1 LTVADDETI
10 YLDHAATTPCRPEV
24 VAAMLPYFGE
34 VYGNPSGIYRQ
45 SRRARRAL
53 DEARGQVAAVL
64 RCDAREVVFTS
75 GGSESDN
82 LALKGTAWAAR
93 RQGRGEHVVVS
104 AVEHH
109 AVLHAADELA
119 AQGFPVTY
127 VPVDAHGQVS
137 PAAVAAALRPDTG
150 LVSVM
155 LANNEVGTINPIAAI
170 AALTRPRGIVL
181 HTDAVQA
188 AGALPLDVAAL
199 GCDLLSLSGHKFYG
213 PKGVGVLYIRDGT
226 PLLPQQQGGSQE
238 NRRRAGTENTPGIVG
253 LATAL
258 TLAEAERGAA
268 SVRLAGLRDQLQAGL
283 RERVPGVQ
291 VNGHPTE
298 RLPGTL
304 HISVPGVE
312 GEAMLLLLDAQHV
325 AASTG
330 SACTSGSMEA
340 SHVLTAMGLPPALA
354 RASLRLTLGR
364 STTEA
369 EIERVLAV
377 LPGVVEQLRVLSPV
391 GD

>member
-1 LTVADDETI
+1 MDEPAAI

-34 VYGNPSGIYRQ
+34 LYGNPSGLYAQ

-53 DEARGQVAAVL
+53 DEARRQVAAVL
-64 RCDAREVVFTS
+64 GCEPREVIFTS

-82 LALKGTAWAAR
+82 TALKGVAWAAR

-119 AQGFPVTY
+119 AQGFPVTR
-127 VPVDAHGQVS
+127 VPVDRHGRVA
-137 PAAVAAALRPDTG
+137 PAAVAAALRPDTC

-155 LANNEVGTINPIAAI
+155 LANNEVGTINPIAEI
-170 AALTRPRGIVL
+170 AALTRPRRLPL

-188 AGALPLDVAAL
+188 AGLLPLDVRTL

-213 PKGVGVLYIRDGT
+213 PKGVGVLYVRAGT
-226 PLLPQQQGGSQE
+226 PLLPQQQGGAQE
-238 NRRRAGTENTPGIVG
+238 SRRRAGTENVPGIVG

-258 TLAEAERGAA
+258 TLAEAERPAVSARLAA
-268 SVRLAGLRDQLQAGL
+268 LRDRLEAGLRARIPDLI
-283 RERVPGVQ
+283 

-304 HISVPGVE
+304 HVSIPGVE
-312 GEAMLLLLDAQHV
+312 GEALLLLLDAEGI

-330 SACTSGSMEA
+330 SACTSGSAEP
-340 SHVLTAMGLPPALA
+340 SHVLTAMGLPADLA

-364 STTEA
+364 ATTEA
-369 EIERVLAV
+369 ECERVLAV
-377 LPGVVEQLRVLSPV
+377 LPAAVAQLRALAVT
-391 GD
+391 G